1 MIVLGFD
8 TATAATAVG
17 LLQTGAPAGDAQPGH
32 DTPRAGQASELRHD
46 PQPGERP
53 GHAARLLRL
62 AHELLEPRGLTF
74 GDVERFAVGLGP
86 GGFTGLRIGVATARA
101 LAQAA
106 EAELVGVSTLEALA
120 ARRRARCPARAC
132 WRSSTRAAARS
143 SPAAGATASR
153 CSTRSRWRPQGP
165 ARWRAPGWL
174 AVGDGAIRFRDEL
187 QAAGCDVPPD
197 GAPQH
202 GVSALM
208 ICRLAARAP
217 RGTQRELVVP
227 DYLRKPDA
235 VLARPRP
242 KP

>member
-17 LLQTGAPAGDAQPGH
+17 LLRTDAPGGDAKTGHDPPRPGH
-32 DTPRAGQASELRHD
+32 ASELRHD

-62 AHELLEPRGLTF
+62 AHELLEPCGLTF

-120 ARRRARCPARAC
+120 ASAEPEPGQGVLAVVDARRGEVFAGG
-132 WRSSTRAAARS
+132 WRDGEQVLATVAVA
-143 SPAAGATASR
+143 PAGAGALA
-153 CSTRSRWRPQGP
+153 G
-165 ARWRAPGWL
+165 PGWL

-202 GVSALM
+202 AVSALM
-208 ICRLAARAP
+208 ICRLAARAS